1 MKSGS
6 RLMMTFA
13 LIAVMIT
20 AVAGIG
26 IAFAYSSTTL
36 NYDNNVSSTYLVIYP
51 DGESARYSGH
61 FDKEVEFHT
70 ISSFEYDETT
80 ERMERVTTYAPCSWY
95 MEKYQNRYFLG
106 SIELSIRST
115 DDLTTLHLMMEI
127 TNKGS
132 INYGPEGEEIFYEA
146 ILEMDGH
153 DPLESYLYK
162 NDEGMFVGTSFD
174 LDSSR
179 CAELDEKTIEV
190 SLYMVARV
198 LTQYP
203 GKILDG
209 TSFEFTASPV
219 SPEESPTYRY
229 SLNGG
234 TCAGISEDPIS
245 TRTGNLVTLT
255 NNVPVKDGYE
265 FIGWTAHKYG
275 LAIPVTITDRMFV
288 MPEFPVVIEAQYVP
302 TAQYDL
308 DGGTSDVISTS
319 PMAVEPGTVVELTDA
334 VPEKAE
340 VTFQEWIV
348 YKKGD
353 METVVEVEDGRFT
366 MPHYPVI
373 IKATY
378 S

>member
-26 IAFAYSSTTL
+26 MAFAYSSTTL
-36 NYDNNVSSTYLVIYP
+36 NYGNNVSSTYLIIYP

-80 ERMERVTTYAPCSWY
+80 KRMERVTTYAPCSWY

-219 SPEESPTYRY
+219 SPEEPPTYRY

-255 NNVPVKDGYE
+255 NKVPVKEGYE
-265 FIGWTAHKYG
+265 FVGWTAHKYG
-275 LAIPVTITDRMFV
+275 LAIPVTITDGMFV

-302 TAQYDL
+302 T
-308 DGGTSDVISTS
+308 S
-319 PMAVEPGTVVELTDA
+319 
-334 VPEKAE
+334 
-340 VTFQEWIV
+340 
-348 YKKGD
+348 
-353 METVVEVEDGRFT
+353 
-366 MPHYPVI
+366 
-373 IKATY
+373 
-378 S
+378 